1 MNKKSVLLALLLV
14 PALGACS
21 DNGAQ
26 SSVNYH
32 INGKLHVD
40 FDKSGLLL
48 SADGKPDAHIAADGA
63 LSIGDQPVSLTP
75 DQRVLTQRFYA
86 EAMHVRD
93 DGIATGKAGA
103 ALAGHAVGTV
113 IGDLFSGQSDKIDHD
128 MDGQSKTVETAAL
141 HLCGD
146 IQQLRDTQKEIG
158 TRVAAFQ
165 PYAAF
170 KGEVHC
176 NA

>member
-26 SSVNYH
+26 TSVNYH
-32 INGKLHVD
+32 IDGKLHVD

-48 SADGKPDAHIAADGA
+48 SAAGKPDAHVAADGA
-63 LSIGDQPVSLTP
+63 LRIGDQMVPLTP
-75 DQRVLTQRFYA
+75 DQRALTQRFYA
-86 EAMHVRD
+86 DAMHVRD
-93 DGIATGKAGA
+93 DGIATGKAGV
-103 ALAGHAVGTV
+103 ALAGHAIGTV
-113 IGDLFSGQSDKIDHD
+113 VGDLFSGQSDKIDHD

-146 IQQLRDTQKEIG
+146 VQKLRDTQKQIG
-158 TRVAAFQ
+158 AQVPAFQ

-170 KGEVHC
+170 KGEVRC

>member
-21 DNGAQ
+21 DNGTQ

-48 SADGKPDAHIAADGA
+48 SADGT

-75 DQRVLTQRFYA
+75 DQRALTQRFYA

-158 TRVAAFQ
+158 ARVAAFQ